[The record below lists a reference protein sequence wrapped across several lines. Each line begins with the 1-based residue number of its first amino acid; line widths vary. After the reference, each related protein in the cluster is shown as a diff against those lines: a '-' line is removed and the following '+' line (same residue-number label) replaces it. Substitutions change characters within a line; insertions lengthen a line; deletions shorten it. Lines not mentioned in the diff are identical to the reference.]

1 MEYKQQKKK
10 YLNIREASVLY
21 DISRAKLHRLI
32 RSGRLRTETDPR
44 DERATLLSAEELEA
58 LFQIRREDDMDTSKY
73 ATSGGFGM
81 NYGAGR
87 LTGDARVRV
96 DALRMRVSGGK
107 RVVGDSVDIL
117 REARDE
123 RSAQLYGDVDDDPG
137 RRQA

>member
-73 ATSGGFGM
+73 AKSGGFGM